1 MNGTAQSETGTLTLL
16 LVQHVRDAF
25 QNQQTIETQWKDLG
39 FTSAPDLDRA
49 VREYDVFLE
58 ILNRAGAR
66 MDMLPAGK
74 GLTLDSLY
82 VRDASIACDRGV
94 ILCSMG
100 KPARA
105 HEPAAQAETFRALNL
120 PIVGSIEAPGRL
132 EGGDVFWL
140 DERTIAV
147 GRGYRTNA
155 AGIEQLTALLGT
167 SVDETISVALPHWKG
182 AADVF
187 HLMSIISPIDRDLAV
202 VFSPLM
208 AVEFR
213 ERLLDRGMT
222 LIEVPDA
229 EFETMGA
236 NVLAI
241 GPRRCVMVKGNP
253 ITRSRLEAAG
263 VEVFEYEGREI
274 SIKGGGG
281 PTCLTRP
288 LSRQRSERSTRA

>member
-1 MNGTAQSETGTLTLL
+1 MSGTAQSETGTLTHL
-16 LVQHVRDAF
+16 LVQHARDAF

-39 FTSAPDLDRA
+39 FTSPPDLDRA
-49 VREYDVFLE
+49 AREYDAFLE

-94 ILCSMG
+94 ILCRMG

-105 HEPAAQAETFRALNL
+105 HEPAAQAETLRALNV
-120 PIVGSIEAPGRL
+120 PILGFIEAPGRL
-132 EGGDVFWL
+132 EGGDVLWL

-155 AGIEQLTALLGT
+155 AGIGQLTALLGT

-182 AADVF
+182 PGDVF

-208 AVEFR
+208 SVEFR

-253 ITRSRLEAAG
+253 ITRGRLEAAG

-288 LSRQRSERSTRA
+288 LSRQRSERSPRA